1 VHVKLIFNTGASE
14 VGHLAHLVEN
24 RNGVIAVTQDG
35 AVFGGGIYDGYFN
48 VDPIKDMNLIAR
60 AFALSAF
67 HPAPSRILMIG
78 LSSGSWAQ
86 VLVNNPEVQSLEVV
100 EINPGYLKLIAQYLG
115 VRSLLTNPKAQIHID
130 DGRRWLVSHSN
141 ARYDVIVQNTSFFWR
156 DHVTELLSADYL
168 RIIRSHLRPGGL
180 YYYNTTGSDDVVAT
194 GLSVFPFGLRV
205 FNFLAVSDSPILVDK
220 HRWADVL
227 GRYSIDGRLVFD
239 PANPAASGVIEK
251 YMVLADSVSRPQIGN
266 GMEDSESMR
275 ARIKNPLIIT
285 DDNMGW
291 EWRSRPT
298 TP

>member
-1 VHVKLIFNTGASE
+1 
-14 VGHLAHLVEN
+14 
-24 RNGVIAVTQDG
+24 
-35 AVFGGGIYDGYFN
+35 
-48 VDPIKDMNLIAR
+48 
-60 AFALSAF
+60 
-67 HPAPSRILMIG
+67 
-78 LSSGSWAQ
+78 
-86 VLVNNPEVQSLEVV
+86 
-100 EINPGYLKLIAQYLG
+100 
-115 VRSLLTNPKAQIHID
+115 
-130 DGRRWLVSHSN
+130 
-141 ARYDVIVQNTSFFWR
+141 VIVQNTSFFWR

-251 YMVLADSVSRPQIGN
+251 YMVLADSVSRPQIGY

-291 EWRSRPT
+291 EWRSRPA